1 MVYIGVQGQS
11 EQNTFNII
19 VWDQLFDPSDVN
31 VNILEGG
38 SGTTEI
44 YNFAQNLVQR
54 ARGIRYKPKNC
65 MSV

>member
-19 VWDQLFDPSDVN
+19 VWDQLFNPSDVN
-31 VNILEGG
+31 LNILEGG

-44 YNFAQNLVQR
+44 YDFVQNLVQR

-65 MSV
+65 MLV

>member
-31 VNILEGG
+31 HEILEGG
-38 SGTTEI
+38 SGAVEI
-44 YNFAQNLVQR
+44 YNFGQNLVQR
-54 ARGIRYKPKNC
+54 ARGIRYG
-65 MSV
+65 